1 MCNIAYSPTLS
12 RSLKLWMVLRLYGL
26 EGLRSHIRNHIELA
40 AYFEE
45 LVGQDTRFKV
55 FFLLGKT
62 PFLVS
67 SFKCIR
73 KIINGLSN
81 PI

>member
-1 MCNIAYSPTLS
+1 MCNCLFTVLNS

-45 LVGQDTRFKV
+45 LVSQDKRFKV
-55 FFLLGKT
+55 FFLL
-62 PFLVS
+62 
-67 SFKCIR
+67 
-73 KIINGLSN
+73 
-81 PI
+81 